1 MATKRTEKDQ
11 SGIMRTHDVLKEA
24 MVTRRALRFY
34 EQQGLL
40 ISVGRDRHGQR
51 LYTRPELMRL
61 KLIRALRNAGLSL
74 AAIRQV
80 LDARVK
86 RSEDGAGD
94 AWLHRME
101 NVLSHHSD
109 ELQAQLQVVQQGER
123 ELREAV
129 VWLREHHDAV
139 ATDPG
144 QFIEGDAAP
153 LLICALLCQ
162 SSSVPTEAP
171 AQTKAQQKKG
181 QGRDPDHAPTLGLGP
196 GAWPGA

>member
-1 MATKRTEKDQ
+1 MAIKRTEKDK

-40 ISVGRDRHGQR
+40 LSAGRDRHGQR

-61 KLIRALRNAGLSL
+61 KLIRSLRNAGLSL

-80 LDARVK
+80 LDARVR
-86 RSEDGAGD
+86 RSGDGGGD
-94 AWLHRME
+94 TWLQRME

-139 ATDPG
+139 AVDPG
-144 QFIEGDAAP
+144 QFIEDEDAP
-153 LLICALLCQ
+153 LLIRALLCQ

-171 AQTKAQQKKG
+171 GKDKG
-181 QGRDPDHAPTLGLGP
+181 APSQ